1 MRPKKIFQ
9 KLVDRPCR
17 PLYYLASTLIHL
29 AAFSGP
35 AMFFSIDVHSDVAIY
50 LQLVRQVKFAV
61 AAGTLR
67 PGQLLPSVRA
77 LSNQVALNPNT
88 VARAFNQL
96 QADGVIE
103 TLRGRG
109 MVVREAAVEICL
121 AERQSVLSE
130 RIGSVLAEAWH
141 AGLTKKQIRSFV
153 DQHLREVS
161 DTEPA
166 VLAASADPG
175 SNGEPEGD

>member
-1 MRPKKIFQ
+1 
-9 KLVDRPCR
+9 
-17 PLYYLASTLIHL
+17 
-29 AAFSGP
+29 
-35 AMFFSIDVHSDVAIY
+35 MFFSIDVHSDVAIY

-61 AAGTLR
+61 AAGTIR

-77 LSNQVALNPNT
+77 LSSQVALNPNT

-96 QADGVIE
+96 AADGVVE

-109 MVVREAAVEICL
+109 MVVRDSAVEICL
-121 AERQSVLSE
+121 AERELVLNE
-130 RIGSVLAEAWH
+130 RIGFVLAEAWH

-153 DQHLREVS
+153 DSHLRDLS

-166 VLAASADPG
+166 VLAAGTEPSDNGGAEAD
-175 SNGEPEGD
+175 

>member
-1 MRPKKIFQ
+1 
-9 KLVDRPCR
+9 
-17 PLYYLASTLIHL
+17 
-29 AAFSGP
+29 
-35 AMFFSIDVHSDVAIY
+35 MFFSIDVQSDVAIY
-50 LQLVRQVKFAV
+50 LQLVRHVKFAI
-61 AAGTLR
+61 AAGTIR

-109 MVVREAAVEICL
+109 MVVRDAAVEICRR
-121 AERQSVLSE
+121 ERETVLNE

-141 AGLTKKQIRSFV
+141 AGLSKKQIKTFV
-153 DQHLREVS
+153 DDHLRQLV

-166 VLAASADPG
+166 VLVSSTEPSD
-175 SNGEPEGD
+175 NGGAEE

>member
-1 MRPKKIFQ
+1 
-9 KLVDRPCR
+9 
-17 PLYYLASTLIHL
+17 
-29 AAFSGP
+29 
-35 AMFFSIDVHSDVAIY
+35 MFFSIDVQSDVAIY
-50 LQLVRQVKFAV
+50 LQLVRQVKFAI
-61 AAGTLR
+61 AAGTIR

-109 MVVREAAVEICL
+109 MVVRDAAVEICRR
-121 AERQSVLSE
+121 ERETVLNE

-141 AGLTKKQIRSFV
+141 AGLSKKQIKTYV
-153 DQHLREVS
+153 DDHLRQLV

-166 VLAASADPG
+166 VLVSSTEPSD
-175 SNGEPEGD
+175 NGGAEE

>member
-1 MRPKKIFQ
+1 
-9 KLVDRPCR
+9 
-17 PLYYLASTLIHL
+17 
-29 AAFSGP
+29 
-35 AMFFSIDVHSDVAIY
+35 MFFSIDVQSDVAIY
-50 LQLVRQVKFAV
+50 LQLVRQVKFAI
-61 AAGTLR
+61 AAGTIR

-109 MVVREAAVEICL
+109 MVVRDAAVEICRR
-121 AERQSVLSE
+121 ERETVLNE

-141 AGLTKKQIRSFV
+141 AGLSKKQIKTFV
-153 DQHLREVS
+153 DDHLRQLV

-166 VLAASADPG
+166 VLVSSTEPSD
-175 SNGEPEGD
+175 NGGAEE

>member
-1 MRPKKIFQ
+1 
-9 KLVDRPCR
+9 
-17 PLYYLASTLIHL
+17 
-29 AAFSGP
+29 
-35 AMFFSIDVHSDVAIY
+35 MFFSIDVQSDVAIY

-61 AAGTLR
+61 AAGTIR

-109 MVVREAAVEICL
+109 MVVRDGAVEICRS
-121 AERQSVLSE
+121 ERETVLNE
-130 RIGSVLAEAWH
+130 RIGSVLSEAWH
-141 AGLTKKQIRSFV
+141 AGLSKKQIKTFV
-153 DQHLREVS
+153 EDHLRELS

-166 VLAASADPG
+166 VLVTSTDPG
-175 SNGEPEGD
+175 ENGGVKDE

>member
-1 MRPKKIFQ
+1 
-9 KLVDRPCR
+9 
-17 PLYYLASTLIHL
+17 
-29 AAFSGP
+29 
-35 AMFFSIDVHSDVAIY
+35 MFFSIDVHSDVAIY
-50 LQLVRQVKFAV
+50 LQLVRQVKFAI
-61 AAGTLR
+61 AAGTIR

-109 MVVREAAVEICL
+109 MVVRDAAVEICRS
-121 AERQSVLSE
+121 ERETVLNE

-141 AGLTKKQIRSFV
+141 AGLSKKQIKTFV
-153 DQHLREVS
+153 DDHLRQLVE
-161 DTEPA
+161 TEPA
-166 VLAASADPG
+166 VLVSSTEPSD
-175 SNGEPEGD
+175 NGGAEE

>member
-1 MRPKKIFQ
+1 
-9 KLVDRPCR
+9 
-17 PLYYLASTLIHL
+17 
-29 AAFSGP
+29 
-35 AMFFSIDVHSDVAIY
+35 MFFSIDVQSDVAIY

-61 AAGTLR
+61 AAGTIR

-109 MVVREAAVEICL
+109 MVVREGAVEICRGDR
-121 AERQSVLSE
+121 ETVLNE
-130 RIGSVLAEAWH
+130 RIGSVLSEAWH
-141 AGLTKKQIRSFV
+141 AGLSKKQIKTFV
-153 DQHLREVS
+153 EDHLRELS
-161 DTEPA
+161 ETEPA
-166 VLAASADPG
+166 VLVTSTDPG
-175 SNGEPEGD
+175 ENGGVKNE

>member
-1 MRPKKIFQ
+1 
-9 KLVDRPCR
+9 
-17 PLYYLASTLIHL
+17 
-29 AAFSGP
+29 
-35 AMFFSIDVHSDVAIY
+35 MFFSIDVQSDVAIY

-96 QADGVIE
+96 QADGVIQ

-109 MVVREAAVEICL
+109 MVVCEGASEVCQTERE
-121 AERQSVLSE
+121 SVLSA
-130 RIGSVLAEAWH
+130 RLGQVLAEAWH
-141 AGLTKKQIRSFV
+141 AGLSKRQIKGFV
-153 DQHLREVS
+153 EQHLRELC

-166 VLAASADPG
+166 VHAEGASRDDADHSNTNG
-175 SNGEPEGD
+175 SGENDEQ

>member
-1 MRPKKIFQ
+1 
-9 KLVDRPCR
+9 
-17 PLYYLASTLIHL
+17 
-29 AAFSGP
+29 
-35 AMFFSIDVHSDVAIY
+35 MFFSIDVHSDVAIY

-67 PGQLLPSVRA
+67 PGQLLPSVRV

-109 MVVREAAVEICL
+109 MVVCDNAVEICCS
-121 AERQSVLSE
+121 ERESVLND
-130 RIGSVLAEAWH
+130 RIGAVLAEAWN
-141 AGLTKKQIRSFV
+141 AGLSKKQIQAFV
-153 DQHLREVS
+153 TDHLGRLCS
-161 DTEPA
+161 TEPA
-166 VLAASADPG
+166 VLSRAPREPSD
-175 SNGEPEGD
+175 NGDAEHEP

>member
-1 MRPKKIFQ
+1 
-9 KLVDRPCR
+9 
-17 PLYYLASTLIHL
+17 
-29 AAFSGP
+29 
-35 AMFFSIDVHSDVAIY
+35 MFFSIDVHSDVAIY
-50 LQLVRQVKFAV
+50 LQLVRQVKFAI
-61 AAGTLR
+61 AAGTIR

-109 MVVREAAVEICL
+109 MVVRDAAVEICRS
-121 AERQSVLSE
+121 ERETVLNE

-141 AGLTKKQIRSFV
+141 AGLSKKQIKTFV
-153 DQHLREVS
+153 DDHLRQLV

-166 VLAASADPG
+166 VLVSSTEPSD
-175 SNGEPEGD
+175 NGGAEE